1 MPTIFCGIDLGTQ
14 GARCALVRDDGH
26 LVGKAERPLP
36 APAAGRS
43 GPAPLPEGWSEQE
56 PGAWLQAVEEAVREA
71 LSQLNTAPPI
81 VDHVVAVGVTGTSGT
96 LVALD
101 AGHRPVL
108 PAIMYNDARSRRQA
122 ERVQD
127 AGADLSARLGY
138 RFGSSFGLPKILWLK
153 EQHPDAYGRAALF
166 VSPTDFIIGHLTGEW
181 GLSDQTNMLK
191 FGYDLL
197 EDRWPAFIAD
207 DLGIDPD
214 RLPRV
219 QTSGSLVGQVTRE
232 AAARTGLP
240 VGVPVVAGMTD
251 GCASQVSSGAVAPGQ
266 WNTTLGTTMVVK
278 GVSRELVLDPFG
290 RVYCHRHPAGW
301 WLPGG
306 ASNTGC
312 ECLANEFGDE
322 ETAARSAT
330 ALDHAPT
337 SLVAYPLARRG
348 ERFPFSA
355 PDAEGFLIGEPRD
368 RDELFVAYL
377 EGVACLERLAY
388 ETLDELGAEVEGG
401 IFSAGGGSR
410 SDAWLQI
417 RADVLGRPV
426 LRPEQTGA
434 ATGAAIL
441 AAALEHYEG
450 LEAAA
455 RAMVRVEKEIA
466 PRPDTVS
473 AYAEQVRPLPRGVH
487 DARLPGKAVAW

>member
-1 MPTIFCGIDLGTQ
+1 M
-14 GARCALVRDDGH
+14 
-26 LVGKAERPLP
+26 
-36 APAAGRS
+36 
-43 GPAPLPEGWSEQE
+43 
-56 PGAWLQAVEEAVREA
+56 
-71 LSQLNTAPPI
+71 
-81 VDHVVAVGVTGTSGT
+81 DHVVAVGVTGTSGT

-181 GLSDQTNMLK
+181 GRSDQTNMLK

-207 DLGIDPD
+207 A
-214 RLPRV
+214 PRHRP
-219 QTSGSLVGQVTRE
+219 GP
-232 AAARTGLP
+232 AAARADLRLARRPGDARRRRPHRPARRGARGGRHDGRLRL
-240 VGVPVVAGMTD
+240 AGQQRR
-251 GCASQVSSGAVAPGQ
+251 GRARASGTPRSAPRWSSRASAASWCSIPSAAS
-266 WNTTLGTTMVVK
+266 TATAT
-278 GVSRELVLDPFG
+278 R
-290 RVYCHRHPAGW
+290 PAGGC
-301 WLPGG
+301 PAAPPTPA
-306 ASNTGC
+306 ASAWRASSATRRRPP
-312 ECLANEFGDE
+312 
-322 ETAARSAT
+322 AARPERP

-441 AAALEHYEG
+441 AAALEHYDG
-450 LEAAA
+450 LGPAA
-455 RAMVRVEKEIA
+455 RAMVRIGKQVE
-466 PRPDTVS
+466 PRPQMTA
-473 AYAEQVRPLPRGVH
+473 AYAEKYARFREECMTRGYLERPW
-487 DARLPGKAVAW
+487 PGKA

>member
-26 LVGKAERPLP
+26 LVGEAERPLRA
-36 APAAGRS
+36 APTG
-43 GPAPLPEGWSEQE
+43 LPEGWSEQE
-56 PGAWLQAVEEAVREA
+56 PGAWMEAVEAA
-71 LSQLNTAPPI
+71 LQDALGQLDTAPPI
-81 VDHVVAVGVTGTSGT
+81 VDHVVAVGVTSTSGT
-96 LVALD
+96 LVVLD
-101 AGHRPVL
+101 VDHRPIV
-108 PAIMYNDARSRRQA
+108 PAIMYNDSRSRPQA
-122 ERVQD
+122 GRVQD

-138 RFGSSFGLPKILWLK
+138 RFGSSFGLPKVLWLR
-153 EQHPDAYGRAALF
+153 EQRPEIYERAALF
-166 VSPTDFIIGHLTGEW
+166 VSPADFIIGRLTGEW
-181 GLSDQTNMLK
+181 GRSDQTNMLK

-197 EDRWPAFIAD
+197 EQRWPPFIAD
-207 DLGIDPD
+207 ALGIDRA

-219 QTSGSLVGQVTRE
+219 QTSGSLAGNVTRE

-240 VGVPVVAGMTD
+240 AGLPVVAGMTD

-266 WNTTLGTTMVVK
+266 WNTTLGTTMVIK
-278 GVSRELVLDPFG
+278 GVSRELLLDPFG
-290 RVYCHRHPAGW
+290 RIYCHRHPAGW

-312 ECLANEFGDE
+312 ECLAREFGEE
-322 ETAARSAT
+322 ETAARSAA

-337 SLVAYPLARRG
+337 SLVSYPLVRRG
-348 ERFPFSA
+348 ERFPFNA
-355 PDAEGFLIGEPRD
+355 PDAEGFLLGEPRD

-388 ETLDELGAEVEGG
+388 ETLDELGAEVGDAV
-401 IFSAGGGSR
+401 FSAGGGSK

-417 RADVLGRPV
+417 RADVLGRAV

-441 AAALEHYEG
+441 AAGLQHYEG

-455 RAMVRVEKEIA
+455 QAMVRIEKEVA
-466 PRPDTVS
+466 PRPDFT
-473 AYAEQVRPLPRGVH
+473 APYAEKYARFREECMTRGYLERPW
-487 DARLPGKAVAW
+487 PGTA